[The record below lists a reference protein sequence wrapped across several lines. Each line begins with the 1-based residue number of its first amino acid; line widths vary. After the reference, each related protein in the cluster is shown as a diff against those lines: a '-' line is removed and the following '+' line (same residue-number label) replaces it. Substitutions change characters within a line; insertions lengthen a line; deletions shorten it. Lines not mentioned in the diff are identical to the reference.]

1 MSFTVNLMQNKSPS
15 NFVTKDV
22 ESVLSVT
29 GNLRE
34 ETSIIDPILT
44 IETTISANV
53 IGKINYA
60 YIQEFNRYYYV
71 VNITSIA
78 NDLWEIEFH
87 VDVLMS
93 YAVKIREQTAV
104 VARQENRRNM
114 YLDDGWFMAYQ
125 DPIIQM
131 KYFSVP
137 SPFETQE
144 YVLLIAGS

>member
-1 MSFTVNLMQNKSPS
+1 MSFTIDLMQNKSPS

-22 ESVLSVT
+22 VSILSAS

-34 ETSIIDPILT
+34 ETSIIDPIVM
-44 IETTISANV
+44 IETSISANI

-60 YIQEFNRYYYV
+60 YIAEFNRYYYV

-93 YAVKIREQTAV
+93 YASKIREQTAI

-125 DPIIQM
+125 DPLILTR
-131 KYFSVP
+131 YFSVAD
-137 SPFETQE
+137 PFETQE
-144 YVLLIAGS
+144 YVLLLAGS